1 MNRTT
6 IAAIES
12 EFLRYRG
19 LAEETFR
26 QLDASELT
34 RGIQRIQGIQGVEV
48 GHGAGNSVAILV
60 WHISGNLR
68 SRFTDFLTSDGEKAW
83 RQRDSEFEPREVDH
97 RELQATW
104 EEGWRVLRDA
114 LATLSDDDLGRTVT
128 IRGVP
133 HSVLQALLRALAHLS
148 YHVGQIVYLGKLF
161 RGDAWETLSI
171 PRGGS
176 EDYNRNPIRE
186 RHPGEQG

>member
-19 LAEETFR
+19 LAEGTFR

-34 RGIQRIQGIQGVEV
+34 RGAQ
-48 GHGAGNSVAILV
+48 GAGNSVATLA

-68 SRFTDFLTSDGEKAW
+68 SRFTDFLTSDGEKPW

-97 RELQATW
+97 RELQAKW
-104 EEGWRVLRDA
+104 EEGWRALEDA
-114 LATLSDDDLGRTVT
+114 LAALADDDLGRMVT

-148 YHVGQIVYLGKLF
+148 YHVGQIVYLGKVL

-186 RHPGEQG
+186 RHPGERG

>member
-6 IAAIES
+6 ITAIES

-26 QLDASELT
+26 QLDASEVT
-34 RGIQRIQGIQGVEV
+34 RRVQGD
-48 GHGAGNSVAILV
+48 GNSVAILV

-68 SRFTDFLTSDGEKAW
+68 SRFTDFLTSDGEKPW
-83 RQRDSEFEPREVDH
+83 RQRESEFEPREVDH
-97 RELQATW
+97 QELQAKW
-104 EEGWRVLRDA
+104 EDGWRALQDALDA
-114 LATLSDDDLGRTVT
+114 LADEDLGRTVT

-133 HSVLQALLRALAHLS
+133 HSVLKALLRALAHLS
-148 YHVGQIVYLGKLF
+148 YHVGQIVCLGKLF

-186 RHPGEQG
+186 RHPGERG